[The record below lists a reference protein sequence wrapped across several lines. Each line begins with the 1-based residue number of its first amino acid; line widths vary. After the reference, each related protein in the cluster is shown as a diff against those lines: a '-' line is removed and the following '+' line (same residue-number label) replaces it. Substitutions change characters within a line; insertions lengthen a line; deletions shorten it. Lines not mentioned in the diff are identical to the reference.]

1 MELSALGIPLEPLRY
16 IWLIAFI
23 VYIGLCIVPA
33 ITHPAT
39 ISTEKAKELYIAR
52 YGSPV
57 NNAMRYAE
65 RRSLEGNPLP
75 KHKLR
80 SNLTRARKEIDSV
93 YGISS
98 IEAWFHVLMYVW
110 ACLVARSIF
119 RLYTDIAHNGIL
131 LPALLLPFYMVF
143 VGARSGRR
151 TWRKAR
157 SIDTDD
163 VTAGLPQIYSA
174 ALMRL
179 NIFAV
184 PNGAHPQAKPVR
196 AKNDFYV
203 ETHFVLV
210 VALIVFFY
218 SLVGWTILG
227 VRPMPIGGASITLA
241 IVATVTAVTR
251 WVHMRRYLLF
261 NPDSFYIGRLF
272 LPAKKYS
279 YPDIVEFCV
288 FPKNPEQIK
297 PTFYE
302 PSQWQIEIKVPS
314 KIPPNLAKRMPWLRR
329 HIVAVHDERVVCLTS
344 QVAFYLEQER
354 WADLRSPA
362 DREKLAEYFT
372 NGNIV
377 CTSLGYKPVS
387 EKPHV
392 ASACYEKTSESE
404 LLLADHF
411 IRFFFARGA
420 QLGKIHLDSHYIE
433 DLCRPIMIALIFRAS

>member
-1 MELSALGIPLEPLRY
+1 MELSALGIPLEPVRY

-39 ISTEKAKELYIAR
+39 ISTEKAKELYSAR

-131 LPALLLPFYMVF
+131 LPALILPFYMVF

-163 VTAGLPQIYSA
+163 ITAGLPQIYSA

-179 NIFAV
+179 NIFAT
-184 PNGAHPQAKPVR
+184 PKEAHPQAKPVR

-210 VALIVFFY
+210 LALIVFFY
-218 SLVGWTILG
+218 SLVGWTVLG
-227 VRPMPIGGASITLA
+227 VQPMPVGGASITLA
-241 IVATVTAVTR
+241 IVTTVTAVTR
-251 WVHMRRYLLF
+251 WVHMRRFLLF

-279 YPDIVEFCV
+279 YSDIEEFCV

-302 PSQWQIEIKVPS
+302 PSQWQIEIKMPS
-314 KIPPNLAKRMPWLRR
+314 RIPPNLAQHVPWLRR

-387 EKPHV
+387 KEQ
-392 ASACYEKTSESE
+392 A
-404 LLLADHF
+404 
-411 IRFFFARGA
+411 
-420 QLGKIHLDSHYIE
+420 
-433 DLCRPIMIALIFRAS
+433 

>member
-1 MELSALGIPLEPLRY
+1 MDLAALGLPLEQVRY

-39 ISTEKAKELYIAR
+39 ISREKAKELYIAR

-80 SNLTRARKEIDSV
+80 SNLTRARKEIDSIFGV
-93 YGISS
+93 SS

-119 RLYTDIAHNGIL
+119 RLYTDIVHNGIL

-163 VTAGLPQIYSA
+163 MTAGLPQIYSA

-179 NIFAV
+179 NLFAV

-218 SLVGWTILG
+218 SLVGWTVLG
-227 VRPMPIGGASITLA
+227 VQPMPIGGASITLA
-241 IVATVTAVTR
+241 IVTTVTAVTR
-251 WVHMRRYLLF
+251 WVYMRRYLLF

-279 YPDIVEFCV
+279 YPDIEEFCV

-314 KIPPNLAKRMPWLRR
+314 KIPPNLAKRMPWLCR

-387 EKPHV
+387 EEQ
-392 ASACYEKTSESE
+392 S
-404 LLLADHF
+404 
-411 IRFFFARGA
+411 
-420 QLGKIHLDSHYIE
+420 
-433 DLCRPIMIALIFRAS
+433 

>member
-1 MELSALGIPLEPLRY
+1 MELSALGIPLEPVRY

-39 ISTEKAKELYIAR
+39 ISREKAKELYIAR
-52 YGSPV
+52 YGSPI

-163 VTAGLPQIYSA
+163 ITAGLPQIYSA

-179 NIFAV
+179 NVFAA
-184 PNGAHPQAKPVR
+184 PQEAHPQAKPVR

-210 VALIVFFY
+210 LALIVFFY
-218 SLVGWTILG
+218 SLVGWTVLG
-227 VRPMPIGGASITLA
+227 VQPMPIGGASITLA

-387 EKPHV
+387 EEQP
-392 ASACYEKTSESE
+392 
-404 LLLADHF
+404 
-411 IRFFFARGA
+411 
-420 QLGKIHLDSHYIE
+420 
-433 DLCRPIMIALIFRAS
+433 